1 MNPDDPTPPRKR
13 KRGGNRKKG
22 MCRAET
28 LRDRVKNGTN
38 RFRSVGHKPLP
49 EDDNPAHLVHH
60 ARPYLHYLTTRN
72 FSPATVERRGQTL
85 RRFLEWT
92 LERGIL
98 RADEIT
104 LPVIEAYQSW
114 LWRYRKPDGKTMA
127 VNTQRGE
134 LHIVQ
139 AYFSWLVRQRV
150 ILSNPAS
157 ELELPRQETRL
168 PPDALSLRQIGE
180 ILSVPDTTDL
190 LGIRDRA
197 ILETFYSTGIRRVE
211 LTRIRLEDLNFERAT
226 LRVFGK
232 GNKERVV
239 PVGKKALHWLD
250 RYLEEVRPR
259 LVIRA
264 DVRALFLTGLG
275 EAFPA
280 QGLGQHVSA
289 LLRRAEVPKGGAHI
303 LRHTCATHLLE
314 GGADQRYIQQ
324 LLGHASADT
333 TALYAQVSII
343 QLQQVHARC
352 HPAERQ
358 RATGENP
365 TGDSPDQTRE

>member
-1 MNPDDPTPPRKR
+1 
-13 KRGGNRKKG
+13 
-22 MCRAET
+22 
-28 LRDRVKNGTN
+28 
-38 RFRSVGHKPLP
+38 
-49 EDDNPAHLVHH
+49 
-60 ARPYLHYLTTRN
+60 
-72 FSPATVERRGQTL
+72 
-85 RRFLEWT
+85 
-92 LERGIL
+92 
-98 RADEIT
+98 
-104 LPVIEAYQSW
+104 
-114 LWRYRKPDGKTMA
+114 
-127 VNTQRGE
+127 
-134 LHIVQ
+134 
-139 AYFSWLVRQRV
+139 
-150 ILSNPAS
+150 
-157 ELELPRQETRL
+157 
-168 PPDALSLRQIGE
+168 LRQIGE

-197 ILETFYSTGIRRVE
+197 ILETLYSTGIRRIE
-211 LTRIRLEDLNFERAT
+211 LTRLRLEDLNFERAT

-289 LLRRAEVPKGGAHI
+289 LLRRAAVPKGGAHI

-358 RATGENP
+358 RPTGENL
-365 TGDSPDQTRE
+365 TGDYPDEAR